1 MNAIIK
7 SFESYSDG
15 SGAPACVQVGAFIF
29 SLDTLG
35 ETKSR
40 LVSGPSGFVA
50 RPHRAA
56 CIAAAKRAY
65 EQKVDALGVEWKKLN
80 AEMYA

>member
-7 SFESYSDG
+7 SFESYVDG
-15 SGAPACVQVGAFIF
+15 SGAPACVQVGAFTF
-29 SLDTLG
+29 ALDTLG
-35 ETKSR
+35 ETKSTQ
-40 LVSGPSGFVA
+40 VSGPSGFVS

-65 EQKVDALGVEWKKLN
+65 EQKVDALGPEWKKLN